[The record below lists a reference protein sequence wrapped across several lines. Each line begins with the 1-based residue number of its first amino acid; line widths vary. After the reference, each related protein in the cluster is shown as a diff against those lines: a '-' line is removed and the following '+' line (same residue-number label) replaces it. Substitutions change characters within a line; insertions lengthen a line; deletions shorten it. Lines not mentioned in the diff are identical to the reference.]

1 MVVEKRQS
9 SAQIHRFSFKKELI
23 EICKLYPYLG
33 TIIQAMGTSMQTLKS
48 SARVLGERCTLC
60 LVALINLHQGI

>member
-33 TIIQAMGTSMQTLKS
+33 TIIQAMGTLM
-48 SARVLGERCTLC
+48 
-60 LVALINLHQGI
+60 